1 MRLGQGFPGGQAE
14 IVFNDVFIEYLE
26 ELRMDERESVLVS
39 VVALCDNPMGSH
51 PLSNRSSSDSLAGW
65 NTLTVLHNEHRVIF
79 SSSIVNDV
87 GVIEILCAGPRRAGA
102 AYDMA
107 NALIRT
113 GRLTDEE
120 VTEIWQALML
130 LEVVAEDVG
139 LDGWDFTPPPA
150 PDGMVR
156 AVVASGLLP
165 ESIARALSK
174 DELEAAMEHGWNR
187 GNPDPAAAM
196 EAAIRRARLGVSE
209 VDVTHIL
216 EQRAVE
222 RCDVLLPRAGVRCI
236 RRAGHPGPHRSQP

>member
-1 MRLGQGFPGGQAE
+1 MRHGQGFPGGQAE
-14 IVFNDVFIEYLE
+14 IVFNDVFVEYLE
-26 ELRMDERESVLVS
+26 ELRLEQRESVLVS
-39 VVALCDNPMGSH
+39 IVALCDNPIGSH
-51 PLSNRSSSDSLAGW
+51 PLSNRSSHDTLAGW

-79 SSSIVNDV
+79 SSIVANGV

-113 GRLTDEE
+113 GRLTNEE

-130 LEVVAEDVG
+130 LDVIAEEVG
-139 LDGWDFTPPPA
+139 LDGWDFAPPPA

-174 DELEAAMEHGWNR
+174 DELEAAMEHGWDR
-187 GNPDPAAAM
+187 GDPNPASALD
-196 EAAIRRARLGVSE
+196 AAIRRARLGVSE

-216 EQRAVE
+216 EQRAAE

-236 RRAGHPGPHRSQP
+236 RRAGHPGPHRSRP